1 MIVMKTF
8 DDGYYVIRD
17 SLPDGSHTDKYVL
30 IKIDNKER
38 ILTPPLETVEQCQQ
52 VYALVHVK

>member
-1 MIVMKTF
+1 MKTF